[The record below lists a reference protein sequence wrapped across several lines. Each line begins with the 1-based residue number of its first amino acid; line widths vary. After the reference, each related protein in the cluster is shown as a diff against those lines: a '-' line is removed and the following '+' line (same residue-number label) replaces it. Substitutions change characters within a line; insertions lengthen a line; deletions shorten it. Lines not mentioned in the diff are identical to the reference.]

1 MDPFETTFRSNLAAV
16 LLEKKEYDECVKVC
30 DKAIEIGCE
39 NNAESKLIAKIFNRA
54 GNAQKKLGNLQAA
67 KTAYGRALTFD
78 ITTPD
83 YK

>member
-67 KTAYGRALTFD
+67 KTAYMVG
-78 ITTPD
+78 P
-83 YK
+83 